1 MTGSSKAS
9 TIQGF
14 KLESFTVPVGT
25 TVTWTN
31 KDSAPHT
38 VTAENSSFMSP
49 TLNQGS
55 TFTFTFTKAGTYG
68 YFCALHAGMTGTVT
82 VQ

>member
-1 MTGSSKAS
+1 M

-14 KLESFTVPVGT
+14 SFQPADLTVAVGT

-38 VTAENSSFMSP
+38 VTADDSSFKSGNLSIDA
-49 TLNQGS
+49 TFSQTFS
-55 TFTFTFTKAGTYG
+55 TAGTFAYH
-68 YFCALHAGMTGTVT
+68 CAIHSSMKGTIT
-82 VQ
+82 VH